1 MRKMLKIVELAWIVV
16 AVLSAVELFR
26 LWPIIDQRFYVFL
39 GFMILAVVMFFIRR
53 RQRLRY
59 AERQNTQ
66 ESN

>member
-1 MRKMLKIVELAWIVV
+1 MLKIVELAWIVV